1 MATRLHATQKAAIDR
16 AWREGLTVAQ
26 IKIVEALDCWFDEN
40 PTGPSIHEIMDLTGL
55 AFGTIWTALPVL
67 EHFGY
72 AIVNRDRKGRVLR
85 RGVILMHGFDLTK
98 DA

>member
-1 MATRLHATQKAAIDR
+1 MATRLHATQQKAIDR
-16 AWREGLTVAQ
+16 AWQEGLSAAQ
-26 IKIVEALDCWFDEN
+26 IKLIESLDNWFDEN
-40 PTGPSIHEIMDLTGL
+40 PEGPTLHEMMKLTGL

-72 AIVNRDRKGRVLR
+72 VIVNRDRKGRVLK
-85 RGVILMHGFDLTK
+85 RGVILMFGFDLEK